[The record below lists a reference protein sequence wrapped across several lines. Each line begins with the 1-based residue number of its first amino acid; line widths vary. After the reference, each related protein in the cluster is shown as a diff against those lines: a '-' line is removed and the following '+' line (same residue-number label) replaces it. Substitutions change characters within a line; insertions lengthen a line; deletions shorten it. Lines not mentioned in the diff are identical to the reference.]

1 MPVRNAS
8 AVWNGTLKEGSGIM
22 KLGSVALDAA
32 YSHATRFQEQ
42 PGTNPEEFVGAAL
55 SGCFSMYLA
64 SQLTNAGYP
73 PKQIRTQAKVHLG
86 EGPRIHLIELDTE
99 AEVPNISDQLF
110 QEKVAVSKSK
120 CPVSMALAGPE
131 IRVNARL
138 V

>member
-1 MPVRNAS
+1 
-8 AVWNGTLKEGSGIM
+8 M
-22 KLGSVALDAA
+22 KLGSVAFEADF
-32 YSHATRFQEQ
+32 SHATRFQEQ

-55 SGCFSMYLA
+55 SGCFSMFLA

-73 PKQIRTQAKVHLG
+73 PKQIRTRAKVHLG

-131 IRVNARL
+131 IHVNAQL

>member
-8 AVWNGTLKEGSGIM
+8 AEWNGTLKEGRGVM
-22 KLGSVALDAA
+22 KLGSVAFEADF
-32 YSHATRFQEQ
+32 SHATRFQEQ

-55 SGCFSMYLA
+55 SGCFSMFLA

-73 PKQIRTQAKVHLG
+73 PKQIRTRAKVHLG
-86 EGPRIHLIELDTE
+86 DGPRIHLIELDTE

-131 IRVNARL
+131 IHVNAQL

>member
-8 AVWNGTLKEGSGIM
+8 AVWDGTLKEGRGIM
-22 KLGSVALDAA
+22 KLGSVALEAA

-73 PKQIRTQAKVHLG
+73 PNKSAPRPGCTWAK
-86 EGPRIHLIELDTE
+86 
-99 AEVPNISDQLF
+99 
-110 QEKVAVSKSK
+110 
-120 CPVSMALAGPE
+120 
-131 IRVNARL
+131 ARAST
-138 V
+138 

>member
-1 MPVRNAS
+1 M
-8 AVWNGTLKEGSGIM
+8 
-22 KLGSVALDAA
+22 
-32 YSHATRFQEQ
+32 
-42 PGTNPEEFVGAAL
+42 
-55 SGCFSMYLA
+55 
-64 SQLTNAGYP
+64 
-73 PKQIRTQAKVHLG
+73 HLG

-99 AEVPNISDQLF
+99 AEVPGISVELF